1 MLCWKLCITKISHQT
16 NLCSCSG
23 EMFQRALH
31 CTEST
36 ATMTV
41 CLSGERKT
49 RQRPEK
55 LVQLETTPSTHWS
68 PPASLNL
75 EENIASQTGQPGV
88 QVLLYRRWPQK
99 QSKMLITDYTGA
111 TRPAAHQADCAV
123 QWLQISGMLWLRREE
138 GKRGQVKQTFHQ
150 NTEIA
155 HCNCCP
161 PSHQYRVIVEIG
173 TVCSIFLYLEFL
185 KHQI

>member
-1 MLCWKLCITKISHQT
+1 MLILSQFRIVVICYYYQMCPWTLSYQIISDMECQMLCWKLCITKISHQT

-31 CTEST
+31 CTKST

-111 TRPAAHQADCAV
+111 QSDQSERDFKSQECCLLTAV
-123 QWLQISGMLWLRREE
+123 ER
-138 GKRGQVKQTFHQ
+138 
-150 NTEIA
+150 
-155 HCNCCP
+155 
-161 PSHQYRVIVEIG
+161 
-173 TVCSIFLYLEFL
+173 
-185 KHQI
+185 